1 MEEAEVEA
9 ARVFSL
15 EAAAERTFPFLPSGY
30 RSIVHIPSYVFS
42 YPYVSVK
49 IT

>member
-15 EAAAERTFPFLPSGY
+15 EAAAERSGDAT
-30 RSIVHIPSYVFS
+30 IV
-42 YPYVSVK
+42 K
-49 IT
+49 L